1 MPATL
6 LAASAAALLAA
17 PAAGILGHRA
27 LRRSRNASR
36 MRIDSR
42 SGIDEQG
49 FVRIGGIDQWISVR
63 GEDLANPVVLELHG
77 GPGASTSIFGPRT
90 RSWEK
95 HFTVVRWDM
104 RGTLKTLGHGGAD
117 GQGEMT
123 FRRIYADAVEVT
135 DHLRARLGVDKVV
148 LLGHSYG
155 SVFGLRLAREFPERY
170 CAYVGTDQNI
180 HDAGRDTS
188 VHQALLARL
197 RVAGKRKELAAV
209 EALDADT
216 HRWTARERATHAK
229 LLATSD
235 PLTLDTMKKV
245 VMGSLWLS
253 PLHSLREL
261 GHFVKGMHFSEQ
273 VTVTADPSGFDD
285 WADGTRFELPFFLFQ
300 GEKDVLTPPHLARRF
315 FDDVQ
320 APVKGFALIED
331 CSHFAA
337 FRRPE
342 RFLELLLAHV
352 RPVVAAGGSAA
363 VAAAAA

>member
-1 MPATL
+1 MLTALVVT
-6 LAASAAALLAA
+6 SAALLAA
-17 PAAGILGHRA
+17 PTAGILGHRA
-27 LRRSRNASR
+27 LKRSRNASL
-36 MRIDSR
+36 MKMDSPN
-42 SGIDEQG
+42 GIDEQG
-49 FVRIGGIDQWISVR
+49 FVRVGGIDQWISVR
-63 GEDLANPVVLELHG
+63 GEDRANPVVLELHG
-77 GPGASTSIFGPRT
+77 GPGASTAIFGPRT

-95 HFTVVRWDM
+95 HFTIVRWDM

-123 FRRIYADAVEVT
+123 FERIYADAVEVT
-135 DHLRARLGVDKVV
+135 DHIRTRLGVDKVV

-170 CAYVGTDQNI
+170 AAYVGTDQNI
-180 HDAGRDTS
+180 HDAGRDDS

-197 RVAGKRKELAAV
+197 RATKKHKELAAV
-209 EALDADT
+209 EALDADRR
-216 HRWTARERATHAK
+216 RWTARERAMHAK

-245 VMGSLWLS
+245 VMGSLWVS

-261 GHFVKGMHFSEQ
+261 GHFLKGMSFSEQ
-273 VTVTADPSGFDD
+273 VAAGTSGFDD
-285 WADGTRFELPFFLFQ
+285 WADGTAFEIPFFLFQ
-300 GEKDVLTPPHLARRF
+300 GEKDVLTSPDLARRF

-320 APVKGFALIED
+320 APVKNFALIDD

-352 RPVVAAGGSAA
+352 RPVLVAGKS
-363 VAAAAA
+363 AAAADI

>member
-1 MPATL
+1 M
-6 LAASAAALLAA
+6 LAAIVATSAAALLAA
-17 PAAGILGHRA
+17 PTAGILGHRA
-27 LRRSRNASR
+27 LKRSRNASL
-36 MRIDSR
+36 MKIDSPH
-42 SGIDEQG
+42 GIDEQG

-63 GEDLANPVVLELHG
+63 GEDLTNPVVLELHG
-77 GPGASTSIFGPRT
+77 GPGASSAIFGPRT

-95 HFTVVRWDM
+95 HFTIVRWDM
-104 RGTLKTLGHGGAD
+104 RGTLKTLGRGGAD

-123 FRRIYADAVEVT
+123 FERIYADAVEVT
-135 DHLRARLGVDKVV
+135 DHIRTRLGADKLV

-155 SVFGLRLAREFPERY
+155 STFGLRLAREFPERY

-180 HDAGRDTS
+180 HDSGRDNS

-197 RVAGKRKELAAV
+197 RAAKKRKELAAV
-209 EALDADT
+209 EALDVDK
-216 HRWTARERATHAK
+216 HRWSARERAMHAK

-261 GHFVKGMHFSEQ
+261 GHFVKGMSFSEQ
-273 VTVTADPSGFDD
+273 VTAGTSTFDD
-285 WADGTRFELPFFLFQ
+285 WADGTAFEIPFFFFQ
-300 GEKDVLTPPHLARRF
+300 GEKDVLTSPDLARRF

-320 APVKGFALIED
+320 APVKEFALIED

-337 FRRPE
+337 FRRPQ
-342 RFLELLLAHV
+342 RFLGLLLAYV
-352 RPVVAAGGSAA
+352 QPVVVAGESAA
-363 VAAAAA
+363 VAAI